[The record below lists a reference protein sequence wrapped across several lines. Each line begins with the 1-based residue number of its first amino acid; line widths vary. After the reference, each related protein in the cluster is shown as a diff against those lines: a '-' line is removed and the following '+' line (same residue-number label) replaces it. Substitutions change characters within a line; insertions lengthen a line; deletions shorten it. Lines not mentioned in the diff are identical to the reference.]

1 MYAPVFLQTENELNK
16 VLRKQK
22 KSKQELAILFTSL
35 WDSYSQELVTKLKFR
50 ELTLTLYPIPDE
62 EKEHRVPLYVV
73 DSYTMPHAFVIY
85 QTSKLPHLV
94 HLKKMQVTSMDYLP
108 IVYEELGL

>member
-35 WDSYSQELVTKLKFR
+35 WDPHCQQLVDKIKFR
-50 ELTLTLYPIPDE
+50 ELTLTDE
-62 EKEHRVPLYVV
+62 EKERRPPLYIV
-73 DSYTMPHAFVIY
+73 DSYTMPHAFVIF

-94 HLKKMQVTSMDYLP
+94 HMKKMQVTSMDYLP

>member
-35 WDSYSQELVTKLKFR
+35 WDTYSQELVTKLKFR
-50 ELTLTLYPIPDE
+50 ELTLTDE
-62 EKEHRVPLYVV
+62 EKEHSAPLYIV

-94 HLKKMQVTSMDYLP
+94 HLKKMQVTSLDYLP